1 MTPPP
6 SGETDPLAT
15 PANPDAISGPI
26 FGVQQMHREIIQEHL
41 EPRDG
46 FEPVPMWLLALFG
59 GMLIWG
65 GYYAGMNSGAFSAAI
80 QDRADPPAVAP
91 MRPPATIL
99 TPATA
104 AKP

>member
-1 MTPPP
+1 MNPSP

-15 PANPDAISGPI
+15 PADPDAITAPN
-26 FGVQQMHREIIQEHL
+26 FGVQQMHREIIQEHN

-59 GMLIWG
+59 GVLVWG
-65 GYYAGMNSGAFSAAI
+65 GFYAGMNHGAFSAAI
-80 QDRADPPAVAP
+80 QDRPDPPQMAP
-91 MRPPATIL
+91 LPPPVTLL

-104 AKP
+104 AK